1 MIILTWK
8 IFFIFSYIVVNFLI
22 SFYIFRNYKK
32 FRKEKL
38 ITDPETNKII
48 DVHKIY
54 PEFVKHG
61 EVGFLRIFFGLVFL
75 FWIKI
80 FLCLFLAFC
89 LGLWL
94 M

>member
-1 MIILTWK
+1 MIIFTGK
-8 IFFIFSYIVVNFLI
+8 IILLI
-22 SFYIFRNYKK
+22 SYVLLNLLMSLYINKNYQK
-32 FRKEKL
+32 FRKEKF
-38 ITDPETNKII
+38 TKDPETNKII

-54 PEFVKHG
+54 PEFIKSSD
-61 EVGFLRIFFGLVFL
+61 VGFLRIFFGLVFL